1 MINDECYVPPGK
13 REREFGLGCFV
24 VGAIIGGLIGWWA
37 CDYFHNKK
45 FGIYTL
51 KTENGKARVENV
63 LRIEGEPRYQINL
76 NGSNI
81 ESLVEI
87 RGFNIERNGKG
98 FDAKAYGDELIVR
111 RSRAAYGRVD

>member
-1 MINDECYVPPGK
+1 MMDNECYRSPMTK
-13 REREFGLGCFV
+13 EREFGIGCFV
-24 VGAIIGGLIGWWA
+24 VGAILGGLIGWWA
-37 CDYFHNKK
+37 CNYFHNKK

-51 KTENGKARVENV
+51 KTENGKAKVENV

-87 RGFNIERNGKG
+87 RGFNIERNGNG
-98 FDAKAYGDELIVR
+98 FDAKAYGDELIMKR
-111 RSRAAYGRVD
+111 TRTTYGRVD